1 MKVGVMLPT
10 IEDHDG
16 RDGGIM
22 PSYQTIRELA
32 LAVDESGL
40 DSVWV
45 PDHLIFRFPDQK
57 ETGVWEGW
65 TMLAALA
72 EVTSR
77 VELGTLVLCV
87 PFRNPALT
95 ARMATT
101 LDEVSGGRLILGLG
115 ASWHQPEFDA
125 FGFPFDQLASRFE
138 EGLQIIAPL
147 AAPGSGCA
155 RWKVRPC
162 RCQRP
167 PARAAAAWP
176 ADPGGRWQAAHAAA
190 HRAPRRCLK
199 YLLVGR
205 PGQARASLTYT
216 LPALPRVVT
225 RRRWR

>member
-115 ASWHQPEFDA
+115 AGWHQPEFDA

-147 AAPGSGCA
+147 LRQG
-155 RWKVRPC
+155 
-162 RCQRP
+162 
-167 PARAAAAWP
+167 
-176 ADPGGRWQAAHAAA
+176 QAALDGKFV
-190 HRAPRRCLK
+190 RADASGRPRGPRPHGPPI
-199 YLLVGR
+199 LVGAGKPR
-205 PGQARASLTYT
+205 MLRLTARHAD
-216 LPALPRVVT
+216 A
-225 RRRWR
+225 